1 MRCKAERNVGEP
13 AQEEPSAIWLAAGEL
28 AIVGSDVAMRCNSEP
43 DAEELPI
50 EEPDAECA
58 AIAEPAAG
66 ERAHEEPTA
75 IKPAAKEHVSEEPSA
90 AVPSKVKPDAQCL
103 PRRNQTPQRAAK

>member
-50 EEPDAECA
+50 EEPAAECA

-75 IKPAAKEHVSEEPSA
+75 IKPAAKEHVSEEPSS
-90 AVPSKVKPDAQCL
+90 AVLRKVEP
-103 PRRNQTPQRAAK
+103 AAKYLPSWNRTPLRDAR